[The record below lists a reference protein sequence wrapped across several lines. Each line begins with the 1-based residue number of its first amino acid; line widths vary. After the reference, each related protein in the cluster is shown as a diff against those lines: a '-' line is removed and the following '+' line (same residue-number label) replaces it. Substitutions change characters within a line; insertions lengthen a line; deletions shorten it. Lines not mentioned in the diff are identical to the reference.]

1 MFWRFLTGIV
11 RIEWGTCRNEQPW
24 FVVRVGGVDFSSR
37 TDERSDESEQ
47 SNAMVRELSFMKT
60 IVAQLQG
67 LLRQTVRTLRAS
79 LAIVVDESVDFF
91 LRMKIRVKLSI
102 IVAVSIIV
110 VTFII
115 SSIAL
120 QVQERE
126 LRVQTT
132 ILGMNI
138 AQGLAAVAEDNLL
151 LSQTIA
157 IQDYVKN
164 FQKRTIPA
172 LEHMLV
178 MDRSGMIVAHFDAE
192 HVDHAVAPE
201 EWDKLTRTDS
211 IQVVESPIHLQFVQ
225 AMFIQKRQGKRVSK
239 IFLGSALVSFS
250 KEAMF
255 APLQEMKD
263 SIILWSFLVSCLAI
277 SVVYFMSKKI
287 VQVIIRISEAARL
300 VGLGN
305 LNIFVLTSTKDELG
319 TLATDFNKMVIQIRQ
334 KVEMQKFVS
343 KGALEVLADGKEAR
357 LDGARRII
365 TVLFTDVRN
374 FTTISEGLWP
384 EETVDT
390 LNRYL
395 DLQTKIIHQHEGV
408 VDKFLGDGLMTIF
421 QGKEMVANAVTAAI
435 AIQKTVAELNRVR
448 LKEKAVVLHVGIGI
462 AIGPVV
468 LGNIGS
474 SDRMDYT
481 VIGDTVNLAS
491 RLCGLAG
498 PGEIFVTE
506 QVARRLGDSVSTTSQ
521 GKVQV
526 KGKSQSVDVSRIIF
540 GETSS

>member
-1 MFWRFLTGIV
+1 
-11 RIEWGTCRNEQPW
+11 
-24 FVVRVGGVDFSSR
+24 
-37 TDERSDESEQ
+37 
-47 SNAMVRELSFMKT
+47 MVRELSFMKA
-60 IVAQLQG
+60 IVAQLQA
-67 LLRQTVRTLRAS
+67 LLRQTVRALRAS
-79 LAIVVDESVDFF
+79 LATVVDESVDLF

-120 QVQERE
+120 HIQERQ
-126 LRVQTT
+126 LRLQTT

-138 AQGLAAVAEDNLL
+138 AQGLAAVSEDNLL

-164 FQKRTIPA
+164 FQRRTIPA

-178 MDRSGMIVAHFDAE
+178 MDRSGTIVAHFDAE

-225 AMFIQKRQGKRVSK
+225 AMFIQKRQGKKVSK

-277 SVVYFMSKKI
+277 SVVYFMSKKM
-287 VQVIIRISEAARL
+287 VQVVIRISEAARL
-300 VGLGN
+300 VGLGD
-305 LNIFVLTSTKDELG
+305 LKIFVLTSTKDELG

-384 EETVDT
+384 EEIVDT

-421 QGKEMVANAVTAAI
+421 QGKEMIANAVTAAI
-435 AIQKTVAELNRVR
+435 AIQKTIAELNRVR
-448 LKEKAVVLHVGIGI
+448 LHEKAVVLHVGIGI

-498 PGEIFVTE
+498 PGEILVTE
-506 QVARRLGDSVSTTSQ
+506 QVVRRLGDSVSTTSQ

-540 GETSS
+540 GESSS